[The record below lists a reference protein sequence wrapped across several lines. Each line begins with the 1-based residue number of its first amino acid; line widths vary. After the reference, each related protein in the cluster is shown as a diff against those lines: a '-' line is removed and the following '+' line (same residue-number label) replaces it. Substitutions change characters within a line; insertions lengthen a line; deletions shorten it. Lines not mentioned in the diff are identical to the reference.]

1 VTEANEPREARL
13 ADTAFIALYR
23 GRTVGDARLVA
34 VSSDHSI
41 VERFFCELA
50 GEDPEAEKCTETYR
64 RDTCPVSV
72 LAKHEE

>member
-1 VTEANEPREARL
+1 VTDANEPREARL

-34 VSSDHSI
+34 VSSDPSI
-41 VERFFCELA
+41 VERFFHELV
-50 GEDPEAEKCTETYR
+50 GIGTDAEKRPENYP
-64 RDTCPVSV
+64 RDTHSISV

>member
-23 GRTVGDARLVA
+23 GHTVSDARLVA

-41 VERFFCELA
+41 VERFFSELT
-50 GEDPEAEKCTETYR
+50 GKDPESEKSRETYPR
-64 RDTCPVSV
+64 VTSPASILV
-72 LAKHEE
+72 KHEE